1 MNARI
6 TASTLLALAIGLAPA
21 SADNVKLKYV
31 LQCGAAKA
39 VPPESDDADPV
50 FQTRIVATTDGQ
62 IYVRH
67 FAASGERY
75 DRNSQYR
82 DMKFWSESNA
92 DNWSGVSIK
101 QPDRTMVGRLQMD
114 KTKRWVE
121 YVEKLYRGGKLE
133 MTTTHICR
141 FAEPGPVEGEKS

>member
-1 MNARI
+1 MREQGGEDER
-6 TASTLLALAIGLAPA
+6 TDHGKHVLALAIGLAPA
-21 SADNVKLKYV
+21 SADNVKLKYI
-31 LQCGAAKA
+31 LQCGAAKS
-39 VPPESDDADPV
+39 VPPDVDPDPV

-92 DNWSGVSIK
+92 D
-101 QPDRTMVGRLQMD
+101 
-114 KTKRWVE
+114 
-121 YVEKLYRGGKLE
+121 
-133 MTTTHICR
+133 
-141 FAEPGPVEGEKS
+141 

>member
-21 SADNVKLKYV
+21 SADNVKIKYI
-31 LQCGAAKA
+31 LQCGAAKS
-39 VPPESDDADPV
+39 VPPDDDADPV
-50 FQTRIVATTDGQ
+50 FQTRVVATTDGQ

-67 FAASGERY
+67 FAASGY
-75 DRNSQYR
+75 DRNAQYR
-82 DMKFWSESNA
+82 DLRFWSESNA
-92 DNWSGVSIK
+92 DLWSGVSIK

-114 KTKRWVE
+114 KTQRWVE
-121 YVEKLYRGGKLE
+121 YTEKLYRGGKVE

-141 FAEPGPVEGEKS
+141 FAEPGPEGEKS